1 MGPDGHGEGRGWDGW
16 GLFWLERE
24 ATSLPGSATALSCLQ
39 ALPGNALALQEASSN
54 RPGLGAVGA
63 FRAQARLAKTAVP
76 CLPCNAPP
84 CAHGGGGAWGLAELP
99 PPLLRSALGGWGTEG
114 SAPAS
119 CALYR
124 ELLQAGHRFKARR
137 CLATNARLNSEA
149 LDSRAPC
156 SPSPH
161 LCLRFSKVSMICW
174 PGPPGA
180 ASRPGGLG
188 RLALSAR
195 GCHYQ
200 YGRRLSGKS

>member
-1 MGPDGHGEGRGWDGW
+1 MGPDGHGEGRGWG
-16 GLFWLERE
+16 GSSGSSGRPASCQAARLAFP
-24 ATSLPGSATALSCLQ
+24 ASLPCQAMRWLSRKP
-39 ALPGNALALQEASSN
+39 APTG
-54 RPGLGAVGA
+54 PGLGAVGA

-76 CLPCNAPP
+76 CLPGNAPP
-84 CAHGGGGAWGLAELP
+84 CAHGGGGAWVLAELP

-114 SAPAS
+114 STPAS

-124 ELLQAGHRFKARR
+124 ELLQAGHRFEARR
-137 CLATNARLNSEA
+137 CLATNARLAGEA